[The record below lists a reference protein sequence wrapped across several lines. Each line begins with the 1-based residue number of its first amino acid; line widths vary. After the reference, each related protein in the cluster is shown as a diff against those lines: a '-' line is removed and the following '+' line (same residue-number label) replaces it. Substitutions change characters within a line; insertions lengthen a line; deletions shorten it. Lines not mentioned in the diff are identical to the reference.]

1 MRNLINLISTGELT
15 IRVWVIAAILCGFL
29 FIRGCSCGSAS
40 PPNGHAALDAFEAGR
55 ALGIR
60 EAENRMSREI
70 EVNVDKSW
78 WPWGSPTITSPDG
91 RVVRTK

>member
-15 IRVWVIAAILCGFL
+15 VRVWVIAAILCGFL
-29 FIRGCSCGSAS
+29 FIRGCSCSESSNSGSVVS
-40 PPNGHAALDAFEAGR
+40 AFEAGR
-55 ALGIR
+55 AAGIK
-60 EAENRMSREI
+60 EAEIRLYKEV